1 LRLHM
6 TDDILYTVEE
16 IATRL
21 SVHPDTVR
29 RWIKSGE
36 LRAINLG
43 ARAGYRIPKSALDEF
58 LQQRQE
64 HPSGN

>member
-1 LRLHM
+1 M
-6 TDDILYTVEE
+6 TDDILLTVEDV
-16 IATRL
+16 ATRL

-43 ARAGYRIPKSALDEF
+43 VRAGYRIPKSALDEF
-58 LQQRQE
+58 LKQRE
-64 HPSGN
+64 ERPGGN